1 MEEPKVK
8 AQWDR
13 EANIIFCEFAT
24 KQIQLGHRPTR
35 SLTAA
40 GYQGKAEFKARTQ
53 RTYIRKQF
61 RNRWDD
67 MKAIYSA
74 WIFAKTK
81 QLDLDKMM

>member
-13 EANIIFCEFAT
+13 EATIIFCECAA
-24 KQIQLGHRPTR
+24 KQIQLGHRPTSR
-35 SLTAA
+35 WLSGLR
-40 GYQGKAEFKARTQ
+40 AEFKARTE

-74 WIFAKTK
+74 WVFYKNKATR
-81 QLDLDKMM
+81 LG